1 MFFASDNTS
10 GVPEEILSALGR
22 ANAGFV
28 MGYGTDEL
36 MTQVRDRLRQIF
48 EAPEAA
54 VYLVATGTAANS
66 LALATMVPPWSAVY
80 CHPHA
85 HIEEDECNAPEFF
98 TGGAKLTLLDG
109 PDARIDPA
117 ALATT
122 LARAGSGRSELGAG
136 HGWHTLAREN
146 GVGVHHAQPGIL
158 SLTNLTERG
167 ARYSVAEI
175 AQLAGIARSY
185 GLPVHLD
192 GARFANALVAEGCTP
207 AAMTWKAGVD
217 VLCFGGTKNG
227 LMGVEAVI
235 LFDPATSWEFELRRK
250 RGGHLPSKHR
260 YLSAQMAAYLEGD
273 LWLSLARHANAMAE
287 RLEAGL
293 VAAGVRLVHPRG
305 GNMLFAQFP
314 LRAHDALRAAGA
326 MYYDWPAPPPAGAGP
341 DHPHQCRLVAS
352 WSTTEAQVDQFL
364 SVLRGALAG

>member
-10 GVPEEILSALGR
+10 GVPEPILTALAR
-22 ANAGFV
+22 ANDGFS
-28 MGYGTDEL
+28 MGYGADDL
-36 MTQVRDRLRQIF
+36 MVQVRDRLRQVF

-66 LALATMVPPWSAVY
+66 LAIATMVQPWSAVY
-80 CHPHA
+80 CHRHA
-85 HIEEDECNAPEFF
+85 HIEEDECNAPEFYA
-98 TGGAKLTLLDG
+98 GGAKLTLLDG
-109 PDARIDPA
+109 PDARIDPSSLA
-117 ALATT
+117 AT
-122 LARAGSGRSELGAG
+122 LARAGG
-136 HGWHTLAREN
+136 
-146 GVGVHHAQPGIL
+146 GVHHAQPGIL

-175 AQLAGIARSY
+175 AELAAMAKAQ

-207 AAMTWKAGVD
+207 AEMTWKAGVD
-217 VLCFGGTKNG
+217 VLSFGGTKNG

-235 LFDPATSWEFELRRK
+235 LFDPARAWDFELRRK

-305 GNMLFAQFP
+305 GNMLFAEFP
-314 LRAHDALRAAGA
+314 LRAHHALRAAGA

-352 WSTTEAQVDQFL
+352 WSTTEALVDQFL
-364 SVLRGALAG
+364 TVLRGAMAG

>member
-10 GVPEEILSALGR
+10 GVPDPVLSALAR
-22 ANAGFV
+22 ANDGFA
-28 MGYGTDEL
+28 MGYGADDL
-36 MTQVRDRLRQIF
+36 MGQVRDRLRQVF

-66 LALATMVPPWSAVY
+66 LAIATQVQPWSRVW
-80 CHPHA
+80 CHRHA

-98 TGGAKLTLLDG
+98 AGGMKLSLLDG
-109 PDARIDPA
+109 AHARIDPA
-117 ALATT
+117 GLAQALAE
-122 LARAGSGRSELGAG
+122 APR
-136 HGWHTLAREN
+136 
-146 GVGVHHAQPGIL
+146 GVHHAQPGLL

-167 ARYSVAEI
+167 ARYSVAQI
-175 AQLAGIARSY
+175 AELAGIAKAH

-207 AAMTWKAGVD
+207 AEMTWKAGVD
-217 VLCFGGTKNG
+217 VLSFGGTKNG

-235 LFDPATSWEFELRRK
+235 LFDPAKAWEFELRRK
-250 RGGHLPSKHR
+250 RGGHLFSKHR

-293 VAAGVRLVHPRG
+293 MAAGVRLVHPRG
-305 GNMLFAQFP
+305 GNMLFAEFP
-314 LRAHDALRAAGA
+314 LKAHQALRAAGA

-352 WSTTEAQVDQFL
+352 WSTTEALVDRFL
-364 SVLRGALAG
+364 SVLRGAMAG